1 MAVTV
6 EVHNGVSL
14 HGTGHSTIGTVR
26 LERGTRWEHDSGR
39 LDVIGADGP
48 VASFA
53 SGQWRSVK
61 LEPAD

>member
-6 EVHNGVSL
+6 DVHNGASL
-14 HGTGHSTIGTVR
+14 HGSSSGTPHVVR
-26 LERGTRWEHDSGR
+26 LERGIRWEHDGGR
-39 LDVIGADGP
+39 LDVISADGP